1 MEKIEISKEEL
12 IHLVETAIQFGVDFV
27 DVVKVKPSERKR
39 VANWMVKN
47 TIKDLE
53 NSKQIND

>member
-39 VANWMVKN
+39 TANWMVEN

-53 NSKQIND
+53 NSKQING

>member
-27 DVVKVKPSERKR
+27 DVVKIKSSERKR
-39 VANWMVKN
+39 TAKWIVEN
-47 TIKDLE
+47 TIKYLE

>member
-1 MEKIEISKEEL
+1 MGKIEISKEEL

-27 DVVKVKPSERKR
+27 DVVKVKPSDRKR
-39 VANWMVKN
+39 TANWMVEN

-53 NSKQIND
+53 KSKERK

>member
-27 DVVKVKPSERKR
+27 DVVTIKPSKRKR
-39 VANWMVKN
+39 TAKEMVED

-53 NSKQIND
+53 KSKQIND